1 MKGKISLL
9 TRKVFATIISLAMSI
24 PPTAFANNQAPHVYD
39 ANSSVMG
46 LAKTKEE
53 PTSKVENTDETKL
66 VKDLGTYE
74 LEITSKLDESL
85 EKISYTIKAKKKQAS
100 KPTSKEE
107 KDLVK
112 TDEAKD
118 DLSLTL
124 TKTPTSNI
132 KNIKLG
138 SANIATDTNE
148 PDFKEDLASLVIKSK
163 ANDEIIYELS
173 ADVNKAKD
181 QRAYDLILGLKEA
194 DKEAKVFAYNLKAE
208 TGVTIVDNKTVDL
221 IKLVNK
227 EEKSTKAKGKFTKE
241 GILGGLFASHDS
253 ITWTDYILNEKDSNK
268 EITYNFDLDSN
279 QDPTGSKINLD
290 YYEWAENGF
299 EIKKEFSQTIDFA
312 KKVKFEIPKGYIA
325 KLSLKTQVS
334 KKNTKVKSYSL
345 NNSVLKNP
353 IYIEGNEDEN
363 KKEEEDPL
371 PADKNEKP
379 ADKPAEDKK
388 STSDA
393 TVDNPT
399 DQNKKDKQPA
409 GKESSTE
416 IKIDDKTA
424 EDKKEKNSETQ
435 IVATDSS
442 GNEVKVEERNKPKEE
457 NNKPQ
462 ISALILNKDSLIAKL
477 KAENKLTSKLE
488 TAIGDLTDILNS
500 YNEEKIT
507 DQELKDFTKS
517 LAERNQIAKADLKSY
532 LESILSGLN
541 KQTNKAANI
550 NYDEIITYAYPEKK
564 ESEPLVEIKS
574 DEKLLANSDSQEQ
587 KENQNKETLAKI
599 PSAKK
604 EDDEREDRESFEE
617 NSVAKAFDKDLAKL
631 KEAAENEDKKE
642 KGVFEGLKSLVGQ
655 TDLQKADKELKKALA
670 DEKNGIKEIQNLLD
684 SFEEKYKL
692 SRADQ
697 AKLLEDNGD
706 AIRALIEKHK
716 DSNIRPLMLFG
727 AQNIN
732 GLNLDGKK
740 FHVRTIFQTSSAA
753 GPIQPYQFFDV
764 HLDKK
769 LTVNDPSSL
778 KDITYNHRVVAKPKY
793 IKKENK
799 IRYQIQGVIPEN
811 LNIPLNIPVDYNQEN
826 ISLDDDGTFTVT
838 NKVSGMGIVNPPKD
852 LLPVKV
858 DKDGNIKGTIIEPG
872 RNDVNQII
880 EPDDSNYKV
889 NVDALGNPE
898 IEDGKIKGYN
908 WKIHVSSD
916 TNLGSLGFDANFTTV
931 KGSGLGEIQNL
942 KINNK
947 DSGVSTNPIAGK
959 LGITDSKHYKHEG
972 GDRDLNITFHTPVI
986 NTQESYM
993 LDLSFLVK
1001 DKLSAKR
1008 LIVTSGY
1015 SPAAVSDDTPTRI
1028 GMNNRT
1034 SIMGEFSSNYTS
1046 KWTVTDAIS
1055 TGDDKDEE
1063 GKKKTN
1069 PLPLATR
1076 TVNDQT
1082 VATSK
1087 YAIYQIDTNGG
1098 DTHGKMVVKVPETDL
1113 HGIIPDQGTATN
1125 EDHTIGTI
1133 AAYEYDTKLD
1143 SPTVNKPKMSY
1154 TLGGVEISKEVDLQV
1169 EQDWILDKEVKIPK
1183 QHIEAVNANDHNQ
1196 VLGRVDLPAAKD
1208 FSRTRRFVIPNVKV
1222 WEIGEKGKA
1231 TRLTPKIKQDLPK
1244 VDKIEFKQENG
1255 SYITKDY
1262 KYIENYNYYKYF
1274 SREYYLHNRGTE
1286 QVNINYGNF
1295 TLVKTD
1301 STNPKEKLKGARFK
1315 MLHGPEVITDENG
1328 EAKFSNLEP
1337 GSYTLIET
1345 KAPEGYKLNEGD
1357 ISISV
1362 DKEGRVTASGKNTSV
1377 TGGSTPTTTIKHN
1390 VYPDYMNAMH
1400 YGSIDSNGNITTYIF
1415 LKALGNTRGGSTNR
1429 DTRVNIN
1436 LANIN
1441 NPQYQVYDISPLAR
1455 GDIQKQMNLQTLN
1468 STNLNPVL
1476 NKEGWEP
1483 IRGRKTNNGYTI
1495 GFPKDRFG
1503 GGDDWGFLIEV
1514 KGQAQQGQQPS
1525 LSYDWITDK
1534 LPNEA
1539 KLTNNNVAISSTTAG
1554 QDTVVTVTNVKFP
1567 RKPVEVMKVDQNQ
1580 KPLQGAT
1587 FVIRNSNGDPI
1598 STKISGTDGKVDFGE
1613 QPVGTYTIE
1622 EIESPDEYQESPIV
1636 FDVTVDEAKQVFYKA
1651 RFKNGEG
1658 TPVRGKD
1665 YWIENEVVADQD
1677 TKAQVIE
1684 VVQSIEL
1691 SENNPGELGE
1701 RKGIWEAYRYESYTY
1716 KAHVV
1721 VNNSQPKKRFEIQF
1735 DPNLDFTQYVNKIPS
1750 IKNKQGVEIADA
1762 FFDYDTNLLTYVFNE
1777 NSDGGKTDFDFVID
1791 GIIPS
1796 KYYAPNNGNYDFVIK
1811 AAPGNSTEFS
1821 QNSNPILPF
1830 SVQAYYDYYDVND
1843 GGSPA
1848 QLYYFRDVYKGDD
1861 DNWYVKAIA
1870 YYNPLASRAKE
1881 SRTLYFN
1888 WFSTNWRGDIRI
1900 ARWPANGN
1908 LPAFALNDVKIYR
1921 SLPTV
1926 DPENPRL
1933 INNKKNM
1940 PLSMGVRPETDP
1952 GTYELVY
1959 SSAINPSEFKSEKQ
1973 NQITLTYDPS
1983 EIKTTGTINQ
1993 WSPLKLDMPSIS
2005 SQNEGYVIE
2014 QTFKVTDLEKFRNMF
2029 RAFYMTNKKAPPR
2042 QESAFASKVNTNIA
2056 VAEQAKKEIPKYY
2069 SQKIMMANNKYTPA
2083 KFRIRKRDLSDSA
2096 NYLKGAV
2103 FTLTDKDERIIAR
2116 STGQGGIL
2124 TFENLK
2130 PGNYRLEETNAPKGF
2145 IKSNKTWSV
2154 NVASDSTVTITEI
2167 GLNSTGANYV
2177 GQDLMIE
2184 VSNKP
2189 FGKNFV
2195 VYKRGDDRKPLAGAK
2210 FTIKEE
2216 NSEEVFT
2223 TGESNQDGV
2232 VDFGKKLVQGK
2243 RYILEESEA
2252 PIGYKKLDKKW
2263 VLVVGKDSV
2272 EVYDYIDGPK
2282 GNTNPEVNVSL
2293 LGEKGTRWVDVANRN
2308 FSNWT
2313 IYDHRWSGYA
2323 GGSRNPFK
2331 LGTRIIGI
2339 NREKKYVIQRYV
2351 INPEGESVGPSRLE
2365 IHKELPEYTNSKWYD
2380 GNEVYKIF
2388 KLDKRVTENVE
2399 DIKLKNYTL
2408 TILDNIKAQKYI
2420 KPNNKNDSRMLINL
2434 PPTDKPIIIDVKVP
2448 YDDERGGIGT
2458 GMDYYENY
2466 NPTNGSSKVYWKADH
2481 YESVSIIKDGD
2492 LVKAEGEAG
2501 NILGAHVS
2509 DNSLDISNEKKRY
2522 NFEFKKIREKDP
2534 GQQTPD
2540 SISGATFK
2548 LTGPYPSDDTKW
2560 SKSGEDGMVHFNNLI
2575 PGSYTLAEHAP
2586 AQGYEPADTTWT
2598 VTVGE
2603 DGKFHFKDNNVGKV
2617 NEDPNLQWQKAD
2629 TSQDNPNRHNGYYTS
2644 NGSNGK
2650 IETKITEVNIKLG
2663 KFRQVYILNALPEK
2677 LKNPFFEIHAQE
2689 ENRNLNLTNTKILS
2703 VKLVGSNSKPDRL
2716 EYIGADIKC
2725 DTKVYSKTNE
2735 KGDTYERIKLTPENL
2750 AGENKTVAVTIE
2762 SDIPAS
2768 GSIGTGMDFINFDKA
2783 NHYWAAQWYDTL
2795 QDIKLNPI
2803 KGGGTSRSTY
2813 SVDGE
2818 GTNNYTK
2825 PTYYTNAPLLMKN
2838 VSGLV
2843 ERNVALR
2850 KPQSETYSNPLSTL
2864 AFRSAFFATDSLEIG
2879 DETIPGAQRA
2889 GDGWEKVEAKR
2900 SKNVTTNSDGRDNET
2915 RITEINKAEG
2925 KYRQIFLVNRN
2936 GYDVTGP
2943 TYNFHA
2949 QPLSANVLYKNH
2961 YSHQKNFEVLS
2972 IRPISSNSTLD
2983 NIQYIGNETLGKKDD
2998 AMDQQGQWYRY
3009 KFTLDRYDRRPLAIE
3024 VEYTY
3029 PKQGAIGLGMDY
3041 WRNSQEKVWAA
3052 QSYGSVG
3059 DINCKNKINIDPNI
3073 TNGSVTSNVE
3083 YEEKGNTVTLNVSPT
3098 NNWILNQLT
3107 VKDADGKDIQTS
3119 GSGQVTFT
3127 MPDKDVEVKASFRPL
3142 EGQAHTIS
3150 LDTNIQNGSLSIDD
3164 NKAYNG
3170 QWVTVK
3176 AHPNTG
3182 YEFDK
3187 LIVTDSSNRPVQT
3200 DGLRFTMPD
3209 SDVKVSAVFKT
3220 ATYSIT
3226 LNPTSNGE
3234 ISVKQS
3240 QNIAEGT
3247 PVIVTAK
3254 PRNGYGLVDLTY
3266 SDGKNTYPIDK
3277 NTMTFKMPKSN
3288 VTISARFGILR
3299 KISILQQVNGYVESD
3314 KSQAAEGED
3323 FTLTIQPGPGYM
3335 INQIFINDNWVKSLN
3350 SQVVNGQLTQT
3361 MGNSDLKFK
3370 VTFKRDLNK
3379 AIIKYG
3385 SNGGNGYMAT
3395 EEVVKNTYYTLP
3407 KNEFSPPPGRIF
3419 SEWNCFGRWKPGDK
3433 VKITGDFTI
3442 IPIWKNKTNNDM
3454 RVSFDNNG
3462 GSGTMI
3468 DDYVTRGGQ
3477 YKLPPSTFTGPNNRA
3492 FKAWKVDGN
3501 EYQPGDTI
3509 TINGPTNVQAVWE
3522 NDQVTVSFDSNTGS
3536 GSMNSIDV
3544 DKDSNFTLPDC
3555 KFQAPNGKE
3564 FKAWKVNGREYQ
3576 PNDTIRV
3583 SADTTVTA
3591 IWKDKP
3597 VTQKKYTVWV
3607 ENTKLS
3613 AKPNQDVEEGTEVKV
3628 TVTPD
3633 SNEELVRLYYNDG
3646 NKDVDIDKTTKTF
3659 NMPASNVTVRATYK
3673 QKSQPQPT
3681 EHTITSY
3688 DDGNGNSV
3696 TASVSKANQD
3706 VSVNLTVNTNS
3717 DYTLEGIWIEDQSG
3731 NKIKDISLTDKT
3743 FTMPDKNVVVKAR
3756 FKKVKF
3762 NITTSVN
3769 DPNLGSVSVDKDKAS
3784 EGEEVTVTVNPK
3796 DSTVEISDVNVGGTS
3811 IGPQLINNKY
3821 TFKVK
3826 DKNVHISVT
3835 FNLINVEKHD
3845 VTVNSDTR
3853 INFNIDLPG
3862 QVKQAPAGTKV
3873 TFNALLKEGY
3883 DDLQI
3888 TGVRVNGSQGE
3899 GKVDVVY
3906 DKITG
3911 DGSFIMPAYSVSIIF
3926 DINQI
3931 PPNNHKVKVTKPDHG
3946 SVTVDKQYA
3955 GFEET
3960 ITLTAIADE
3969 GYELDRFI
3977 VTDAN
3982 NDEVPTSANTF
3993 KMPNSAVTATAIFKK
4008 KSPPPDPNDPGDD
4021 VTDQLVTIPNKQ
4033 AGIEL
4038 KIFKKDTRG
4047 RPLEGGQF
4055 KLTKVDKNYQNPD
4068 KTFMLTAV
4076 SDKDGRVEFLDQ
4088 TGKKAKLQKG
4098 YYTIEEVKPP
4108 TGYKQASSKW
4118 NVEVKDDKGKMHA
4131 TYFGPEQ
4138 TSVEYLISDKVN
4150 LGNTTNSNDEIGW
4163 ASKIKNIDTNAGTFV
4178 QRIMIDLRGYK
4189 GTEKLNLQVVP
4200 KHKKEEYDRAGVSPD
4215 IVKEGVKT
4223 AYRTSYRIN
4232 DPSPDLKA
4240 EDVLNSYDLSK
4251 NNVAMVNTAR
4261 WRPFDWGFD
4270 EDQLNLE
4277 PGGVYFI
4284 DIEGYFDPAI
4294 ITGTATKE
4302 KKVVE
4307 GVSTNVD
4314 PYNRTDITKDDLGKI
4329 ALDFQLFKG
4338 ERHFQQAVYNKD
4350 VPGKIE
4356 WKSFPKA
4363 SYQAGAVAIAKT
4375 KPDGWSGQWGKNGKY
4390 ENWKGLEGGRI
4401 SPALPKKPY
4410 KSIETSADISSL
4422 YTANNDHNAKEIPKE
4437 GLELT
4442 NEEES
4447 YNITFSKH
4455 GRDDP
4460 KITDNN
4466 DDRITKNRL
4475 EGAIFRL
4482 EQKIGNDYVA
4492 MPGSYVSSAFNGFF
4506 GFRGLKPGRYR
4517 LVEVQAPAGYRPIND
4532 AVLYMTIAYEKEQI
4546 NQATGEITPGRGAIT
4561 LEYASGNGIVQ
4572 YAPDDTKKYNSGK
4585 LVDFVTSG
4593 TAKNMG
4599 KIINEKPGKGKVTVK
4614 KTDEIGQALTG
4625 AKFRLVRVSKAGIQD
4640 QIDKK
4645 PQQGGNTIEGVY
4657 NGTVDKDGNLT
4668 FEQLPIG
4675 QYILEELEP
4684 APGHKLTG
4692 QKWYF
4697 TVGGK
4702 DLDPYSGPME
4712 RTGIDQSKNIS
4723 MTSEMKVVRP
4733 NDEDKTADE
4742 GDGTIH
4748 PNYGHMMK
4756 FDNKFTIKQG
4766 ATISPGDFFVVKM
4779 TDKTDLKGI
4788 FNKEAISGLD
4798 IFADGVGTIAKA
4810 DYDDVKGTITYTFTE
4825 YARTYQLLNFES
4837 TYVGHINLAKTK
4849 VSTNNVSV
4857 GFWMNDDES
4866 TKKTIDVS
4874 YELGTK
4880 DATDWYGNNINLSSK
4895 ITYFEPET
4903 GRFEHII
4910 YINRDGKNSNGAQFV
4925 YKPGKNVSNLRYELF
4940 KVNNYYGKNY
4950 TMPPSYSVNY
4960 SNWFMTRVVNNYYN
4974 RTVND
4979 YNPVYQ
4985 SFNNDYYSTDPSLD
4999 RNDSYVVRITGNISD
5014 GEDKTAYTPEARL
5027 RRFNDYGYV
5036 YMWAK
5041 REDEV
5046 YSRLNTNEAKA
5057 DLTISAINPRNK
5069 IIFRKTD
5076 QNYKTLAGAIFG
5088 LVKYKSTDDQTGKEI
5103 WEEVKGE
5110 DGQEL
5115 TAKTGEDGLASFEKL
5130 PEGRYALVEK
5140 IAPKGYTRIE
5150 THILEFMVSKNGIIT
5165 RTVKENGKAEDK
5177 EITEVV
5183 GTSPIGVINYKD
5195 IDFVK
5200 IDANSG
5206 KFLPGAK
5213 FKIWYKEKQTD
5224 KYRKLTNDEYS
5235 KQIYSD
5241 SDGKFKIHVTRNGY
5255 YALEEIEA
5263 PRGYKKPDDVEFVRE
5278 FKLENG
5284 RVLVLQKDPLK
5295 ASYRVGNK
5303 GAMESRILSVD
5314 QDKKQFTQRIVLN
5327 PHGKEV
5333 TFDGPGTYLRFH
5345 GNGWKII
5352 PHLSVGGK
5360 IKVAL
5365 LPKDGKIDDLKPSDY
5380 IEVDASGRTTTP
5392 EVVSRY
5398 QIKGILDSL
5407 SSKAQKKLYKGPEEG
5422 KNNITTDATLV
5433 VEYTGQLTGSG
5444 ENEKKAEIK
5453 QDIYF
5458 DLTYLD
5464 QMIYKLDLDEIQKN
5478 KPTYVEKSELR
5489 PVDIENTK
5497 LHEIKF
5503 RKVDAKVNEKTGKK
5517 DSLAGAEFKLL
5528 YRKKETEEVEGQGGK
5543 KELKPVEWTE
5553 LHLYEK
5559 TIKNAGGG
5567 SETERIWLPK
5577 GTKDIPVGFKKT
5589 KDTFTSEDQTGNV
5602 EFKYLLDPG
5611 YYAIQETKAPAG
5623 FALPLTE
5630 NKIVKKFVIRDG
5642 ELIMQLDEKKTSN
5655 GKEEIDHKE
5664 YVKRDDGYFYEK
5676 VGNNN
5681 SQMLLTNPQLSLDEY
5696 KQNKLTYVWSI
5707 NPYEKEVEF
5716 TKPKLAIDKGA
5727 LGKFGSLKVTATN
5740 DGSNKEY
5747 NLQGLGI
5754 VNGWLDLSP
5763 YLTPTKEGSGKTKT
5777 NLTIAYTVEMPNEGV
5792 EKEVKSTLVGMGSED
5807 LVIED
5812 KFKFDSANNQF
5823 QKNETNIYKKYVD
5836 ANLVHTDK
5844 EGNLEVENRKVEL
5857 PKALGTGNILTYT
5870 LAGLAVM
5877 LAGVFIYFKKKQAI
5891 KA

>member
-9 TRKVFATIISLAMSI
+9 TRKVFASIIALAMSI

-112 TDEAKD
+112 ADEAKD

-181 QRAYDLILGLKEA
+181 QRSYDLILGLKEA

-208 TGVTIVDNKTVDL
+208 TGVTIVDNQTVDL

-290 YYEWAENGF
+290 YYEWAKNGF

-325 KLSLKTQVS
+325 KLNLKTQVS

-371 PADKNEKP
+371 PVDKKPSEKP

-388 STSDA
+388 STTNT

-399 DQNKKDKQPA
+399 DQNKKDNQPA

-587 KENQNKETLAKI
+587 KENQNKETLSKI

-670 DEKNGIKEIQNLLD
+670 NENNTIEDIQTLLD
-684 SFEEKYKL
+684 KFEEKYKL

-753 GPIQPYQFFDV
+753 GPIQPYQFFDI

-778 KDITYNHRVVAKPKY
+778 KDITYNHRVVAKPQY
-793 IKKENK
+793 IKEENK

-811 LNIPLNIPVDYNQEN
+811 LNISLNIPVDYNQEN
-826 ISLDDDGTFTVT
+826 ISLDPDGTFTVT

-898 IEDGKIKGYN
+898 IKDGKITGYN

-916 TNLGSLGFDANFTTV
+916 TNLSLLGFDANFTTV

-947 DSGVSTNPIAGK
+947 DSSVSTNAIAGK

-972 GDRDLNITFHTPVI
+972 GDRDLNITFYTPVI

-1034 SIMGEFSSNYTS
+1034 SIMGEFSSNFTS

-1076 TVNDQT
+1076 TANDQT

-1087 YAIYQIDTNGG
+1087 YAIYQIDTTKGS
-1098 DTHGKMVVKVPETDL
+1098 TTYGKMVVKVPETDL

-1125 EDHTIGTI
+1125 EDHTVGTI

-1183 QHIEAVNANDHNQ
+1183 QHIEAVNANNHDQ
-1196 VLGRVDLPAAKD
+1196 VLGNVELPAAKD

-1244 VDKIEFKQENG
+1244 VAKIEFKQENG
-1255 SYITKDY
+1255 STITKDY
-1262 KYIENYNYYKYF
+1262 KFIENYNYYKNF

-1301 STNPKEKLKGARFK
+1301 SQNPKEKLQGARFK

-1345 KAPEGYKLNEGD
+1345 KAPEGYKLNDGD

-1400 YGSIDSNGNITTYIF
+1400 YGSIDSEGNITTYIF

-1441 NPQYQVYDISPLAR
+1441 NPQYQVYDISPFAR

-1483 IRGRKTNNGYTI
+1483 IRGRQTNNGYTI

-1534 LPNEA
+1534 QPDQA
-1539 KLTNNNVAISSTTAG
+1539 KLTNNNVALSSTTAG

-1598 STKISGTDGKVDFGE
+1598 STKISGPDGKVDFGE

-1636 FDVTVDEAKQVFYKA
+1636 FDVTVDEAKQVFYKV

-1750 IKNKQGVEIADA
+1750 IKNNQGVEIADA
-1762 FFDYDTNLLTYVFNE
+1762 YFDYDTNLLTYVFNE

-1796 KYYAPNNGNYDFVIK
+1796 KYYAPNNGTYNFVIK

-1821 QNSNPILPF
+1821 KNSNPILPF

-1881 SRTLYFN
+1881 SRTLYFD

-1908 LPAFALNDVKIYR
+1908 LPAFKLNDVKIYR

-1959 SSAINPSEFKSEKQ
+1959 SSPINPDEYKSEKQ

-1983 EIKTTGTINQ
+1983 EIKTTGTIDQ

-2056 VAEQAKKEIPKYY
+2056 VAEQSKKEIPKYY
-2069 SQKIMMANNKYTPA
+2069 SQKVMMANNKYTPA

-2116 STGQGGIL
+2116 STGEGGIL

-2339 NREKKYVIQRYV
+2339 NREEKYVIQRYV

-2365 IHKELPEYTNSKWYD
+2365 IHKELPEYTNSNWYD
-2380 GNEVYKIF
+2380 GTEEFKIF

-2408 TILDNIKAQKYI
+2408 TILDKIKAQKYI

-2434 PPTDKPIIIDVKVP
+2434 PATDKPIIIDVKVP

-2466 NPTNGSSKVYWKADH
+2466 DPTNGSSKVYWKADH

-2501 NILGAHVS
+2501 NIQGAHVS

-2540 SISGATFK
+2540 SVSGATFK
-2548 LTGPYPSDDTKW
+2548 LTGPYPSNDTKW

-2850 KPQSETYSNPLSTL
+2850 KPQSQTYSNPLSTL
-2864 AFRSAFFATDSLEIG
+2864 AYRSAFFATDGLEIG
-2879 DETIPGAQRA
+2879 DNLVGTPVGAGNLSQTSYNKDSSDANITVTAGDVNTTDGTRNINISVSPKDNGGQPGKETIIGNNIQMVFVI
-2889 GDGWEKVEAKR
+2889 DR
-2900 SKNVTTNSDGRDNET
+2900 SKDFSE
-2915 RITEINKAEG
+2915 
-2925 KYRQIFLVNRN
+2925 
-2936 GYDVTGP
+2936 
-2943 TYNFHA
+2943 
-2949 QPLSANVLYKNH
+2949 SYKF
-2961 YSHQKNFEVLS
+2961 KKG
-2972 IRPISSNSTLD
+2972 TLD
-2983 NIQYIGNETLGKKDD
+2983 NNINKLIYDIVQKAKQSNAEIDATFIEYDNAGNDIKGNVNLNLLALDEGLQDISYNMSTPSKPNGENVIIKDYLNAVGIKKRSVSNADGNKKLGSN
-2998 AMDQQGQWYRY
+2998 R
-3009 KFTLDRYDRRPLAIE
+3009 DRYFGQITNTKKNYDKRILIDVSNFATRNADKWNVSNIPSKPVYKYQAAEILWPFRNVGNPPHFDNWMIHVDQVNENENDSNVSGYKKYMSNNTANGPDSNNNILGGHFNLSLNTGNSNMAGVNNLKDFFDRNVITDDNFIKERIP
-3024 VEYTY
+3024 
-3029 PKQGAIGLGMDY
+3029 
-3041 WRNSQEKVWAA
+3041 AA
-3052 QSYGSVG
+3052 
-3059 DINCKNKINIDPNI
+3059 DDPNALLVKDAKI
-3073 TNGSVTSNVE
+3073 DVNLNQNVRLEGDPIADKGS
-3083 YEEKGNTVTLNVSPT
+3083 LNVSPSNDGFTLTGINLKKGQTLNLSYKIGLDSTAQT
-3098 NNWILNQLT
+3098 NQDYLIHRQMLYTSANGNSVNLDNNLATRRNLEHFFVTLIANNGT
-3107 VKDADGKDIQTS
+3107 GQTTRQS
-3119 GSGQVTFT
+3119 VNKGDYYTLGQPSFAPPSGQEF
-3127 MPDKDVEVKASFRPL
+3127 DVWLVY
-3142 EGQAHTIS
+3142 GQRHQPGERIQINE
-3150 LDTNIQNGSLSIDD
+3150 DTNVVALWKDKQ
-3164 NKAYNG
+3164 
-3170 QWVTVK
+3170 VT
-3176 AHPNTG
+3176 
-3182 YEFDK
+3182 
-3187 LIVTDSSNRPVQT
+3187 
-3200 DGLRFTMPD
+3200 
-3209 SDVKVSAVFKT
+3209 
-3220 ATYSIT
+3220 
-3226 LNPTSNGE
+3226 PT
-3234 ISVKQS
+3234 
-3240 QNIAEGT
+3240 T
-3247 PVIVTAK
+3247 
-3254 PRNGYGLVDLTY
+3254 
-3266 SDGKNTYPIDK
+3266 
-3277 NTMTFKMPKSN
+3277 
-3288 VTISARFGILR
+3288 VTISFDGNGGQVYIDPVTLTKGSTYHLPRPSSFTPPANMTFDAW
-3299 KISILQQVNGYVESD
+3299 SVNGERKNPNDPIVV
-3314 KSQAAEGED
+3314 
-3323 FTLTIQPGPGYM
+3323 
-3335 INQIFINDNWVKSLN
+3335 NDN
-3350 SQVVNGQLTQT
+3350 
-3361 MGNSDLKFK
+3361 
-3370 VTFKRDLNK
+3370 
-3379 AIIKYG
+3379 
-3385 SNGGNGYMAT
+3385 
-3395 EEVVKNTYYTLP
+3395 
-3407 KNEFSPPPGRIF
+3407 
-3419 SEWNCFGRWKPGDK
+3419 
-3433 VKITGDFTI
+3433 
-3442 IPIWKNKTNNDM
+3442 
-3454 RVSFDNNG
+3454 
-3462 GSGTMI
+3462 
-3468 DDYVTRGGQ
+3468 
-3477 YKLPPSTFTGPNNRA
+3477 
-3492 FKAWKVDGN
+3492 
-3501 EYQPGDTI
+3501 
-3509 TINGPTNVQAVWE
+3509 
-3522 NDQVTVSFDSNTGS
+3522 
-3536 GSMNSIDV
+3536 
-3544 DKDSNFTLPDC
+3544 
-3555 KFQAPNGKE
+3555 
-3564 FKAWKVNGREYQ
+3564 
-3576 PNDTIRV
+3576 
-3583 SADTTVTA
+3583 TTVTA
-3591 IWKDKP
+3591 LWKS
-3597 VTQKKYTVWV
+3597 
-3607 ENTKLS
+3607 NT
-3613 AKPNQDVEEGTEVKV
+3613 
-3628 TVTPD
+3628 
-3633 SNEELVRLYYNDG
+3633 
-3646 NKDVDIDKTTKTF
+3646 
-3659 NMPASNVTVRATYK
+3659 
-3673 QKSQPQPT
+3673 PQP
-3681 EHTITSY
+3681 
-3688 DDGNGNSV
+3688 
-3696 TASVSKANQD
+3696 K
-3706 VSVNLTVNTNS
+3706 
-3717 DYTLEGIWIEDQSG
+3717 
-3731 NKIKDISLTDKT
+3731 
-3743 FTMPDKNVVVKAR
+3743 
-3756 FKKVKF
+3756 KF

-3769 DPNLGSVSVDKDKAS
+3769 DPKLGSVTVDKDKAS
-3784 EGEEVTVTVNPK
+3784 LGDDVTVTVTPK
-3796 DSTVEISDVNVGGTS
+3796 DDTVEITDVNVGGTS
-3811 IGPQLINNKY
+3811 IGPQLKNNKY
-3821 TFKVK
+3821 TFKIVEAN
-3826 DKNVHISVT
+3826 DVHISVT
-3835 FNLINVEKHD
+3835 FNPIQVKESSLYAENLGTGTITLKKNKPASPGKAKQGDRIEVSVEPREGFYVDKIITRPETDITYTSATTAYFIMPGDD
-3845 VTVNSDTR
+3845 VTVD
-3853 INFNIDLPG
+3853 
-3862 QVKQAPAGTKV
+3862 A
-3873 TFNALLKEGY
+3873 
-3883 DDLQI
+3883 
-3888 TGVRVNGSQGE
+3888 
-3899 GKVDVVY
+3899 
-3906 DKITG
+3906 
-3911 DGSFIMPAYSVSIIF
+3911 IIKL
-3926 DINQI
+3926 I
-3931 PPNNHKVKVTKPDHG
+3931 PTNKHQVKVTKPDHG
-3946 SVTVDKQYA
+3946 LVTVDKQYA

-4076 SDKDGRVEFLDQ
+4076 SDKDGKVEFLDQ

-4460 KITDNN
+4460 NITDNN

-4625 AKFRLVRVSKAGIQD
+4625 AKFRLVRVSKTGIQD
-4640 QIDKK
+4640 EIDKK

-4702 DLDPYSGPME
+4702 ELDPYSGPME

-4733 NDEDKTADE
+4733 NDEDETANE
-4742 GDGTIH
+4742 GNTKIH

-4810 DYDDVKGTITYTFTE
+4810 DYDDEKGTITYTFTE

-4857 GFWMNDDES
+4857 GFWMNEDES
-4866 TKKTIDVS
+4866 TKKTINVS

-4880 DATDWYGNNINLSSK
+4880 DATDYYGNNINLSSK

-5165 RTVKENGKAEDK
+5165 RNVKENGKAEDK

-5213 FKIWYKEKQTD
+5213 FKLWYKEKQTD

-5255 YALEEIEA
+5255 YALEEIES

-5489 PVDIENTK
+5489 PVEVENTK

-5567 SETERIWLPK
+5567 SEIERIWLPK
-5577 GTKDIPVGFKKT
+5577 GTKDIPEGFKKT

-5611 YYAIQETKAPAG
+5611 YYAVQETKAPAG

-5777 NLTIAYTVEMPNEGV
+5777 NLTIAYTVEMPEEGE

>member
-9 TRKVFATIISLAMSI
+9 TRKVFASIIALAMSI

-53 PTSKVENTDETKL
+53 PTSKVEKTDETKL
-66 VKDLGTYE
+66 VKDLGIYE

-112 TDEAKD
+112 ADEAKD

-132 KNIKLG
+132 KNIKLE

-181 QRAYDLILGLKEA
+181 QRSYDLILGLKEA

-208 TGVTIVDNKTVDL
+208 TGVTIVDNQTVDL

-227 EEKSTKAKGKFTKE
+227 EEKSTKAKGKITKE

-253 ITWTDYILNEKDSNK
+253 ITWTDYILNEEDSNK

-290 YYEWAENGF
+290 YYEPTKNGF

-325 KLSLKTQVS
+325 KLNLKTQVS

-371 PADKNEKP
+371 PADKKPAEKP

-388 STSDA
+388 STTNN

-399 DQNKKDKQPA
+399 DQNKKDNQPA

-424 EDKKEKNSETQ
+424 EEKKEKNSETQ

-587 KENQNKETLAKI
+587 KENQNKETLSKI

-670 DEKNGIKEIQNLLD
+670 NENNTIEDIQTLLD
-684 SFEEKYKL
+684 KFEKKYKL

-753 GPIQPYQFFDV
+753 GPIQPYQFFDI

-778 KDITYNHRVVAKPKY
+778 KDITYNHRVVAKPQY
-793 IKKENK
+793 IKEENK

-811 LNIPLNIPVDYNQEN
+811 LNISLNIPVDYNQEN
-826 ISLDDDGTFTVT
+826 ISLDPDGTFTVT

-898 IEDGKIKGYN
+898 IKDGKITGYN

-916 TNLGSLGFDANFTTV
+916 TNLSLLGFDANFTTV

-947 DSGVSTNPIAGK
+947 DSGVSTNAIAGK

-972 GDRDLNITFHTPVI
+972 GDRDLNITFYTPVI

-1034 SIMGEFSSNYTS
+1034 SIMGEFSTNYTS

-1076 TVNDQT
+1076 TANDQT

-1087 YAIYQIDTNGG
+1087 YAIYQIDTTKGS
-1098 DTHGKMVVKVPETDL
+1098 TTYGKMVVKVPETDL
-1113 HGIIPDQGTATN
+1113 HGNIPDQGTATN
-1125 EDHTIGTI
+1125 EDHTVGTI
-1133 AAYEYDTKLD
+1133 AAYEYYTKLD

-1183 QHIEAVNANDHNQ
+1183 QHIEAVNANNHNQ

-1301 STNPKEKLKGARFK
+1301 SKNPKDKLKGARFK
-1315 MLHGPEVITDENG
+1315 MFHGPEVITDENG

-1345 KAPEGYKLNEGD
+1345 KAPEGYKLNDGD

-1400 YGSIDSNGNITTYIF
+1400 YGSIDSEGNITTYIF

-1441 NPQYQVYDISPLAR
+1441 NPQYQVYDISPFAR

-1483 IRGRKTNNGYTI
+1483 IRGRQTNNGYTI

-1534 LPNEA
+1534 QPDEA
-1539 KLTNNNVAISSTTAG
+1539 KLTNNNVALSSTTAG

-1598 STKISGTDGKVDFGE
+1598 STKISGSDGKVNFGE

-1636 FDVTVDEAKQVFYKA
+1636 FDVTVDEAKQVFYKV

-1762 FFDYDTNLLTYVFNE
+1762 YFDYDTNLLTYVFNE

-1796 KYYAPNNGNYDFVIK
+1796 KYYAPNNGTYNFVIK

-1821 QNSNPILPF
+1821 KNSNPILPF

-1848 QLYYFRDVYKGDD
+1848 QMYYFRDVYKGDD

-1881 SRTLYFN
+1881 SRTLYFD

-1908 LPAFALNDVKIYR
+1908 LPAFKLNDVKIYR

-1959 SSAINPSEFKSEKQ
+1959 SSPINPDEYKSEKQ

-1983 EIKTTGTINQ
+1983 EIKTTGTIDQ

-2056 VAEQAKKEIPKYY
+2056 VAEQSKKEIPKYY
-2069 SQKIMMANNKYTPA
+2069 SQKVMMANNKYTPA

-2116 STGQGGIL
+2116 STGEGGIL

-2232 VDFGKKLVQGK
+2232 VDFGNKLVQGK

-2365 IHKELPEYTNSKWYD
+2365 IHKELPEFTNSNWYHGD
-2380 GNEVYKIF
+2380 EEYKIF

-2408 TILDNIKAQKYI
+2408 TILDKIKAQKYI

-2434 PPTDKPIIIDVKVP
+2434 PATDKPIIIDVKVP

-2466 NPTNGSSKVYWKADH
+2466 DPTNGSSKVYWKADH

-2586 AQGYEPADTTWT
+2586 AQGYEPVDTTWT
-2598 VTVGE
+2598 VTVGK
-2603 DGKFHFKDNNVGKV
+2603 DGKIYFKDNNAGKE

-2629 TSQDNPNRHNGYYTS
+2629 TSQDNQKRHDRYYTS

-2650 IETKITEVNIKLG
+2650 IETKITEVNKKLG
-2663 KFRQVYILNALPEK
+2663 KFRQVYILNGKPDR
-2677 LKNPFFEIHAQE
+2677 LKKPYFEIHAQE

-2725 DTKVYSKTNE
+2725 DTEVYSKTNE
-2735 KGDTYERIKLTPENL
+2735 NGDKFERIKLTPENL
-2750 AGENKTVAVTIE
+2750 AGDNKTLAVTIE

-2768 GSIGTGMDFINFDKA
+2768 GSIGTGMDFYNYDNS
-2783 NHYWAAQWYDTL
+2783 NHYWTAQWYDTL

-2864 AFRSAFFATDSLEIG
+2864 AFRSAFFATDGLELG
-2879 DETIPGAQRA
+2879 DELIRNPVRA
-2889 GDGWEKVEAKR
+2889 GNASAVGPYNIEA
-2900 SKNVTTNSDGRDNET
+2900 SNANISVSAGNV
-2915 RITEINKAEG
+2915 
-2925 KYRQIFLVNRN
+2925 
-2936 GYDVTGP
+2936 
-2943 TYNFHA
+2943 
-2949 QPLSANVLYKNH
+2949 
-2961 YSHQKNFEVLS
+2961 
-2972 IRPISSNSTLD
+2972 
-2983 NIQYIGNETLGKKDD
+2983 
-2998 AMDQQGQWYRY
+2998 
-3009 KFTLDRYDRRPLAIE
+3009 
-3024 VEYTY
+3024 
-3029 PKQGAIGLGMDY
+3029 
-3041 WRNSQEKVWAA
+3041 
-3052 QSYGSVG
+3052 
-3059 DINCKNKINIDPNI
+3059 
-3073 TNGSVTSNVE
+3073 
-3083 YEEKGNTVTLNVSPT
+3083 NT
-3098 NNWILNQLT
+3098 
-3107 VKDADGKDIQTS
+3107 
-3119 GSGQVTFT
+3119 
-3127 MPDKDVEVKASFRPL
+3127 
-3142 EGQAHTIS
+3142 
-3150 LDTNIQNGSLSIDD
+3150 
-3164 NKAYNG
+3164 
-3170 QWVTVK
+3170 
-3176 AHPNTG
+3176 
-3182 YEFDK
+3182 
-3187 LIVTDSSNRPVQT
+3187 T
-3200 DGLRFTMPD
+3200 DGSR
-3209 SDVKVSAVFKT
+3209 DV
-3220 ATYSIT
+3220 
-3226 LNPTSNGE
+3226 
-3234 ISVKQS
+3234 
-3240 QNIAEGT
+3240 
-3247 PVIVTAK
+3247 
-3254 PRNGYGLVDLTY
+3254 
-3266 SDGKNTYPIDK
+3266 
-3277 NTMTFKMPKSN
+3277 
-3288 VTISARFGILR
+3288 
-3299 KISILQQVNGYVESD
+3299 
-3314 KSQAAEGED
+3314 
-3323 FTLTIQPGPGYM
+3323 
-3335 INQIFINDNWVKSLN
+3335 
-3350 SQVVNGQLTQT
+3350 
-3361 MGNSDLKFK
+3361 
-3370 VTFKRDLNK
+3370 
-3379 AIIKYG
+3379 
-3385 SNGGNGYMAT
+3385 
-3395 EEVVKNTYYTLP
+3395 
-3407 KNEFSPPPGRIF
+3407 
-3419 SEWNCFGRWKPGDK
+3419 K
-3433 VKITGDFTI
+3433 VKITPKTQQSGINRSHWVLLVDRSKD
-3442 IPIWKNKTNNDM
+3442 WSKNNLDNNINKFLTDLREKANTPGAEVYISMIEYSATNNM
-3454 RVSFDNNG
+3454 NKLLVSKKNIKDFDNASQYSYAMGTLTQASNG
-3462 GSGTMI
+3462 NYNLNEQNVRVRDYLSAAGI
-3468 DDYVTRGGQ
+3468 DKRNANTNDGAFNLKPVVDANLGDLTSESYDNKYVINFAAFNIDNAQRNDRFSSQFYQFESMWAFKEKGYKRVYVHTDQETTELTGIKGEFANYINGNADYK
-3477 YKLPPSTFTGPNNRA
+3477 KLYLTAKGILKYNNRWVKPREA
-3492 FKAWKVDGN
+3492 GPYVQKDVLDVLLNNSSNFTSQGKKESLLKNGN
-3501 EYQPGDTI
+3501 LDISLNNTI
-3509 TINGPTNVQAVWE
+3509 RLKSYTVSKNGTQTQSQDNPQANTININNIALGVGE
-3522 NDQVTVSFDSNTGS
+3522 SLELDYKIILDQSAQDNTDYTIHNIMNYKADPNSTPVNLDNNLITRREKETYTVRLIANNGLGQETSSSVNKGDNY
-3536 GSMNSIDV
+3536 
-3544 DKDSNFTLPDC
+3544 TLPDC
-3555 KFQAPNGKE
+3555 TFTPPSEQE
-3564 FKAWKVNGREYQ
+3564 FDYWSVNGQRYQ
-3576 PNDTIRV
+3576 PGASIQINGNTDI
-3583 SADTTVTA
+3583 TA
-3591 IWKDKP
+3591 IWKSTGTPQPQKYDITSRVDGGHGRLGVSPSQQEAGKD
-3597 VTQKKYTVWV
+3597 VTI
-3607 ENTKLS
+3607 
-3613 AKPNQDVEEGTEVKV
+3613 

-3633 SNEELVRLYYNDG
+3633 QGYEIE
-3646 NKDVDIDKTTKTF
+3646 
-3659 NMPASNVTVRATYK
+3659 
-3673 QKSQPQPT
+3673 
-3681 EHTITSY
+3681 
-3688 DDGNGNSV
+3688 
-3696 TASVSKANQD
+3696 SVSLNK
-3706 VSVNLTVNTNS
+3706 S
-3717 DYTLEGIWIEDQSG
+3717 DI
-3731 NKIKDISLTDKT
+3731 TDKFTTSSTYT
-3743 FTMPDKNVVVKAR
+3743 FTMGDKNVEIVAKFRESKPAQEYDLYPENTGLGTISLKKNKPASPGKAKQGDKIEVSVEPR
-3756 FKKVKF
+3756 EGFYVEKIYTLPDTP
-3762 NITTSVN
+3762 ITTTSATTAYFTMPGN
-3769 DPNLGSVSVDKDKAS
+3769 GL
-3784 EGEEVTVTVNPK
+3784 TVYA
-3796 DSTVEISDVNVGGTS
+3796 
-3811 IGPQLINNKY
+3811 LIKLIPSNKY
-3821 TFKVK
+3821 
-3826 DKNVHISVT
+3826 
-3835 FNLINVEKHD
+3835 
-3845 VTVNSDTR
+3845 
-3853 INFNIDLPG
+3853 
-3862 QVKQAPAGTKV
+3862 
-3873 TFNALLKEGY
+3873 
-3883 DDLQI
+3883 QI
-3888 TGVRVNGSQGE
+3888 
-3899 GKVDVVY
+3899 
-3906 DKITG
+3906 
-3911 DGSFIMPAYSVSIIF
+3911 
-3926 DINQI
+3926 
-3931 PPNNHKVKVTKPDHG
+3931 KVTKPDHG
-3946 SVTVDKQYA
+3946 LVTVDKQYA

-4021 VTDQLVTIPNKQ
+4021 VTGQLVTIPNKQ

-4076 SDKDGRVEFLDQ
+4076 SDKDGKVEFLDQ

-4138 TSVEYLISDKVN
+4138 TSVEYLISDKVK

-4189 GTEKLNLQVVP
+4189 GKEKLNLQVVP
-4200 KHKKEEYDRAGVSPD
+4200 KYKKEEYDRAGVSPD

-4302 KKVVE
+4302 KKVVH
-4307 GVSTNVD
+4307 GVSTDVD
-4314 PYNRTDITKDDLGKI
+4314 PYKRTDITKDDLGKI
-4329 ALDFQLFKG
+4329 ALDFQLFQG
-4338 ERHFQQAVYNKD
+4338 ERHFEQAVYNKD
-4350 VPGKIE
+4350 VPGNIE

-4363 SYQAGAVAIAKT
+4363 SYQAGAGAIAKI
-4375 KPDGWSGQWGKNGKY
+4375 KHAGWSDEWGENGKY

-4410 KSIETSADISSL
+4410 KSINTSADISSL
-4422 YTANNDHNAKEIPKE
+4422 YTANNDDNAKEIPKE

-4756 FDNKFTIKQG
+4756 FDNKFTIKPG

-4810 DYDDVKGTITYTFTE
+4810 DYDDEKGTITYTFTE

-4837 TYVGHINLAKTK
+4837 TYVGHINLAKTR

-4857 GFWMNDDES
+4857 GFWMNEDES
-4866 TKKTIDVS
+4866 TKKTINVS

-4880 DATDWYGNNINLSSK
+4880 DATDYYGNNINLSSK

-5165 RTVKENGKAEDK
+5165 RNVKENGKAEDK

-5213 FKIWYKEKQTD
+5213 FKLWYKEKQTD
-5224 KYRKLTNDEYS
+5224 KYRKLTNEEYS

-5263 PRGYKKPDDVEFVRE
+5263 PRGYKKPDVEFVRE

-5345 GNGWKII
+5345 GNGWQII
-5352 PHLSVGGK
+5352 PHMTVGGK
-5360 IKVAL
+5360 IRVAL
-5365 LPKDGKIDDLKPSDY
+5365 LPKGGKIDDLTPNDY
-5380 IEVDASGRTTTP
+5380 VEVDATKRDTSP

-5407 SSKAQKKLYKGPEEG
+5407 SSKAGRALYKGPEAG
-5422 KNNITTDATLV
+5422 KSNITTDATLV
-5433 VEYTGQLTGSG
+5433 VEYTGELTGTG

-5489 PVDIENTK
+5489 PVEVENTK

-5559 TIKNAGGG
+5559 TINNAGGG

-5577 GTKDIPVGFKKT
+5577 GTKDIPKGFKKT

-5611 YYAIQETKAPAG
+5611 YYAVQETKAPAG

-5727 LGKFGSLKVTATN
+5727 LGKFGFLKVTATN

-5777 NLTIAYTVEMPNEGV
+5777 NLTIAYTVEMPEEGE